1 MGARCN
7 FVFKQKEDLAV
18 ALYSHWGEY
27 DMHKDL
33 AMALQHAAV
42 RKGDTE
48 YYTRMAVSHL
58 LKDSILDETGFGL
71 YACNPNTALDY
82 MDLPILIDLTNNTI
96 RDETGSHEID
106 GFINYHLPSSVL
118 STVGASSTA
127 EVGVTSR

>member
-27 DMHKDL
+27 EMHRDL
-33 AMALQHAAV
+33 ALALQHAAV
-42 RKGDTE
+42 RKGDIE

-96 RDETGSHEID
+96 SDETGSHEID
-106 GFINYHLPSSVL
+106 SFINYHLPSDVHV
-118 STVGASSTA
+118 VGASSIA

>member
-33 AMALQHAAV
+33 ALALQHAAD
-42 RKGDTE
+42 RKGDIE
-48 YYTRMAVSHL
+48 YYTRMAISHL

-96 RDETGSHEID
+96 SDETGSHEID
-106 GFINYHLPSSVL
+106 SFINYHLPSSVL
-118 STVGASSTA
+118 STVGASATA